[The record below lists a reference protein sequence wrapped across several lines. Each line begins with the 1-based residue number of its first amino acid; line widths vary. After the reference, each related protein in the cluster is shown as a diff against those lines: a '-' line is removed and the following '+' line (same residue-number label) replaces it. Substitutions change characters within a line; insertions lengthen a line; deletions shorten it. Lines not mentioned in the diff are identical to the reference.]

1 MIAEVEEVTGEV
13 RMHVWGADLSG
24 SLQGAGGVGGLLMTF
39 IINGPN
45 AGVYFPVYDGN
56 GNVMGYVRGADG
68 LLVVQYEYGPFGE
81 LLRATGPLSQ
91 TFNYLFSTKPLDW
104 EIGLLY
110 YGHRYYNPTT
120 GRWPSRDPLG
130 EKGGINLY
138 EFVRNNPILKVD
150 PDGRNPIII
159 GGGIIVVGGGG
170 AYVGLCI
177 NRWACRRYRDLTLGL
192 GEAQANANAPDGS
205 THRGAGATPGNDA
218 DMLTHCI
225 TSCDLA
231 RHPGPCGSPDRA
243 LDFMQ
248 ERETGNDAA
257 TQIDRLNNE
266 VGFGVGISSQRQGQ
280 TCTAACLAALNRGL
294 LYTIRNGAPASSPPR
309 R

>member
-1 MIAEVEEVTGEV
+1 M
-13 RMHVWGADLSG
+13 
-24 SLQGAGGVGGLLMTF
+24 
-39 IINGPN
+39 
-45 AGVYFPVYDGN
+45 YDGN

-68 LLVVQYEYGPFGE
+68 VLVAQYEYGPFGE
-81 LLRATGPLSQ
+81 LLRATGPLAPA
-91 TFNYLFSTKPLDW
+91 FPHLFSTQHLDW
-104 EIGLLY
+104 ETSLSY
-110 YGHRYYNPTT
+110 YGHRYYSPTP
-120 GRWPSRDPLG
+120 GRWLSRDPIG

-138 EFVRNNPILKVD
+138 EFGRNNSVSKVD

-159 GGGIIVVGGGG
+159 GGGVIIVGGGA

-177 NRWACRRYRDLTLGL
+177 NRWACRRHRDLTLGL
-192 GEAQANANAPDGS
+192 DEAQANANAPDGS

-231 RHPGPCGSPDRA
+231 RHPGPRGSPDRA

-266 VGFGVGISSQRQGQ
+266 VGFGVGISLQWQGQ
-280 TCTAACLAALNRGL
+280 ICTAACLDALNRGL
-294 LYTIRNGAPASSPPR
+294 LYTIRNGAPAPSPSR